1 MSSCRVTGTR
11 AEEQAFSVT
20 SMGAVS
26 VLGLM
31 PVLGRAFYRPET
43 TALWRILV
51 QGHPRPLSFAPAEQ
65 GEAARVQHKW
75 ANVLEQRFCERS
87 VLAGTCVRAFED

>member
-1 MSSCRVTGTR
+1 
-11 AEEQAFSVT
+11 
-20 SMGAVS
+20 MGAVS

-51 QGHPRPLSFAPAEQ
+51 QGHPLPLSFAPAEQ
-65 GEAARVQHKW
+65 GEAARVRHKW
-75 ANVLEQRFCERS
+75 ANVLEQRFRERS